1 MAFKLYNFIF
11 YITMAAFG
19 YFNIYFRDIGLDS
32 FQIGL
37 VNAVPRIFAL
47 LLMPIWGVLTDYFQE
62 NKKVLFITM
71 SGTLITVLIFP
82 FAHSLKALMVIMF
95 LYTLFQ
101 NPILPLS
108 DSLLLDYL
116 GDKGSLYG
124 RFRLWGSL
132 GYMITVSLLGYFL
145 EKTVSVNLFYV
156 YAVILV
162 ISLFL
167 LKFLPKSKRD
177 IKVINLVDFKKVFRK
192 KRLIYFLLFIF
203 VLQTSMNA
211 NYTYFPLYI
220 LDHGGREFL
229 LGIAMTI
236 SSASEILAFLFSD
249 KIIRR
254 YRFSKIIFLISVS
267 FMFRWL
273 ALSFFPVTPIILIS
287 QLLHSITFGLFFA
300 VGVDYVNRLSG
311 EKFRATGQNIY
322 SAVYMGLSAVS
333 GSLIGGWIYQL
344 FGGEMMYLLWGIT
357 VIITGII
364 YSIYLY
370 KLEEKNEVVS

>member
-47 LLMPIWGVLTDYFQE
+47 ILMPIWGVLTDYFQE

-82 FAHSLKALMVIMF
+82 FTSSFKALMVIMF

-124 RFRLWGSL
+124 RYRLWGSL

-156 YAVILV
+156 YAVILI

-167 LKFLPKSKRD
+167 LRFLPKSKRD
-177 IKVINLVDFKKVFRK
+177 IKVINLGDFKKVFRK
-192 KRLIYFLLFIF
+192 KRLIYFLFFIF
-203 VLQTSMNA
+203 VLQSSMNA

-254 YRFSKIIFLISVS
+254 YRFSKIIFMISVS
-267 FMFRWL
+267 FMFRWF
-273 ALSFFPVTPIILIS
+273 ALSFFPVTPIILMS
-287 QLLHSITFGLFFA
+287 QLFHSITFGLFFA

-344 FGGEMMYLLWGIT
+344 LGGEMMYLLWGIT

-370 KLEEKNEVVS
+370 RLEEKNEVVS

>member
-1 MAFKLYNFIF
+1 
-11 YITMAAFG
+11 MAAFG

-37 VNAVPRIFAL
+37 VNALPRLLAL
-47 LLMPIWGVLTDYFQE
+47 ILMPIWGILTDYFQE
-62 NKKVLFITM
+62 NKKVLYITIFG
-71 SGTLITVLIFP
+71 SLVTVLIFP
-82 FAHSLKALMVIMF
+82 FTTSFKALMIIMF
-95 LYTLFQ
+95 FYTLFQ

-116 GDKGSLYG
+116 GEKASLYG
-124 RFRLWGSL
+124 RYRLWGSI
-132 GYMITVSLLGYFL
+132 GYMITVSLMGFFL
-145 EKTVSVNLFYV
+145 EKTSSVNLFYV
-156 YAVILV
+156 YALILV
-162 ISLFL
+162 ISMFL

-177 IKVINLVDFKKVFRK
+177 IKVINLAEFTKVFRK
-192 KRLIYFLLFIF
+192 KRLLYFLLFIF
-203 VLQTSMNA
+203 ILQTSMNA

-249 KIIRR
+249 KIIKK
-254 YRFSKIIFLISVS
+254 YRFSKIIFLISIS

-273 ALSFFPVTPIILIS
+273 ALSFFPITPVILSS

-333 GSLIGGWIYQL
+333 GSLIGGKVYHV
-344 FGGEMMYLLWGIT
+344 FGGERMYLLWGIT
-357 VIITGII
+357 VILTGII
-364 YSIYLY
+364 YSLYLY
-370 KLEEKNEVVS
+370 RLEERNEVVS

>member
-1 MAFKLYNFIF
+1 MAFKFYNFIF

-37 VNAVPRIFAL
+37 VNALPRIFAL
-47 LLMPIWGVLTDYFQE
+47 LLMPTWGVLTDYFQE

-82 FAHSLKALMVIMF
+82 FASSLKALMVIMF

-124 RFRLWGSL
+124 KFRLWGSL

-145 EKTVSVNLFYV
+145 ENTASVNLFYV
-156 YAVILV
+156 YAFILI
-162 ISLFL
+162 ISIFL

-249 KIIRR
+249 KIIKR
-254 YRFSKIIFLISVS
+254 YRFSKIIFLISIS
-267 FMFRWL
+267 FMFRWF

-322 SAVYMGLSAVS
+322 SAVYMGLSAIS
-333 GSLIGGWIYQL
+333 GSLLGGWIYQL

-357 VIITGII
+357 VIMTGII

-370 KLEEKNEVVS
+370 RLEEKNEVVS

>member
-82 FAHSLKALMVIMF
+82 FAHSLKALMFIMF

-116 GDKGSLYG
+116 GDKSSLYG

-192 KRLIYFLLFIF
+192 KRLIYFLIFIF
-203 VLQTSMNA
+203 ILQTSMNA
-211 NYTYFPLYI
+211 NYTYFPIYI

-249 KIIRR
+249 KIIKR

-267 FMFRWL
+267 FMFRWF

-333 GSLIGGWIYQL
+333 GSLLGGWIYQF
-344 FGGEMMYLLWGIT
+344 FGGEMMYLFWGII

-364 YSIYLY
+364 YSLYLY

>member
-37 VNAVPRIFAL
+37 LNAVPRIFAL

-71 SGTLITVLIFP
+71 SGTLFSVLIFP
-82 FAHSLKALMVIMF
+82 FSSSLKVLMIIMF

-116 GDKGSLYG
+116 GDRSSLYG
-124 RFRLWGSL
+124 KFRLWGSL

-145 EKTVSVNLFYV
+145 EKTASVNLFYV
-156 YAVILV
+156 YALILV
-162 ISLFL
+162 ISMLL

-192 KRLIYFLLFIF
+192 RRLIYFLFFIF
-203 VLQTSMNA
+203 ILQTSMNA
-211 NYTYFPLYI
+211 NYTYFPIYI

-229 LGIAMTI
+229 LGVAMTI
-236 SSASEILAFLFSD
+236 SSASEILAFLYSD
-249 KIIRR
+249 KIIKG

-267 FMFRWL
+267 FMFRWF
-273 ALSFFPVTPIILIS
+273 ALSFFPITAIILIS
-287 QLLHSITFGLFFA
+287 QLFHSITFGLFFA
-300 VGVDYVNRLSG
+300 VGVDYVNKLSG

-333 GSLIGGWIYQL
+333 GSLIGGWIYQF
-344 FGGEMMYLLWGIT
+344 FGGEMMYLFWGIT
-357 VIITGII
+357 AIITGII
-364 YSIYLY
+364 YSFYLF
-370 KLEEKNEVVS
+370 KLEEKNKLV

>member
-1 MAFKLYNFIF
+1 MAFKFYNFIF

-37 VNAVPRIFAL
+37 VNALPRIFAL
-47 LLMPIWGVLTDYFQE
+47 LLMPTWGVLTDYFQE

-82 FAHSLKALMVIMF
+82 FASSLKALMVIMF

-124 RFRLWGSL
+124 KFRLWGSL

-145 EKTVSVNLFYV
+145 ENTASVNLFYV
-156 YAVILV
+156 YAFILI
-162 ISLFL
+162 ISIFL

-220 LDHGGREFL
+220 LDHGDREFL

-249 KIIRR
+249 KIIKR
-254 YRFSKIIFLISVS
+254 YRFSKIIFLISIS
-267 FMFRWL
+267 FMFRWF

-322 SAVYMGLSAVS
+322 SAVYMGLSAIS
-333 GSLIGGWIYQL
+333 GSLLGGWIYQL

-357 VIITGII
+357 VIMTGII

-370 KLEEKNEVVS
+370 RLEEKNEVVS